1 MFTDDLDENGEYDER
16 AWVFWYRQ
24 VVREFSSHEDKKV
37 TTKLKGLK
45 KERKIGVKDEKK
57 G

>member
-24 VVREFSSHEDKKV
+24 VGRDFSSHEDKKV
-37 TTKLKGLK
+37 TKKLKGLK
-45 KERKIGVKDEKK
+45 EEKKIGVKDEKK